1 MQFRRQ
7 SFGPQATFFLKDLST
22 QQLTQPY
29 SFFLHQFISMV
40 VQLRMLLF
48 SYFSNVSELKRKN
61 VLLFQVSSSQV
72 SGRLPHEMYKVV
84 WTIHVQ
90 IQVYVLKILCL
101 FYS

>member
-7 SFGPQATFFLKDLST
+7 SFSPQATFFFERSQYAAIDPAIQFLSASVHIHGGAT
-22 QQLTQPY
+22 ENALV
-29 SFFLHQFISMV
+29 FLLSA
-40 VQLRMLLF
+40 
-48 SYFSNVSELKRKN
+48 VSELKRKN

-84 WTIHVQ
+84 WNIHVQ